1 MTDQGTTTT
10 DRYID
15 QVLSGPCC
23 GRFVPQPEEIDST
36 TAELGIE
43 CIAEHPEFVQEP
55 EEGFEH
61 DSFRDLWNRIIRQ
74 GYKPSRSPP
83 TGGGTRRRG
92 LASTV
97 RPGTSATSTWGTS
110 TP

>member
-10 DRYID
+10 EKYID
-15 QVLSGPCC
+15 QVLPGPCC

-36 TAELGIE
+36 IAELGIE
-43 CIAEHPEFVQEP
+43 RTAEHPEFVQEP

-61 DSFRDLWNRIIRQ
+61 DSFRDLWNRIIWQ
-74 GYKPSRSPP
+74 GYSHAPP

-97 RPGTSATSTWGTS
+97 RPGTSAA
-110 TP
+110 TPSSAT

>member
-10 DRYID
+10 DKYID
-15 QVLSGPCC
+15 QVLSRPCC

-36 TAELGIE
+36 IAELGIE
-43 CIAEHPEFVQEP
+43 RTAERAEFVQEP

-61 DSFRDLWNRIIRQ
+61 ESFRDLWNRGLSGRAT
-74 GYKPSRSPP
+74 SRSPP

-97 RPGTSATSTWGTS
+97 RPGTSAA
-110 TP
+110 TPSSAT